1 VIVDTA
7 ALHALGAPIRQ
18 SLWLFPALETLHIL
32 GFALLYGSIVVVDL
46 RLLGL
51 GRGLSVSRLSALAVP
66 WTIGAFALIVPTG
79 LTMFVGHIDDYLTN
93 PAFGVK
99 MALVAAG
106 VANAWLLRRGA
117 LRNVAH
123 WDVEA
128 PPPAGVRAAAAVSI
142 VAWTGVIVCGRLIA
156 YV

>member
-1 VIVDTA
+1 VDTA
-7 ALHALGAPIRQ
+7 TLHALGAPIRQ

-46 RLLGL
+46 RLLGF
-51 GRGLSVSRLSALAVP
+51 GRSLSVARLSALAVP

-79 LTMFVGHIDDYLTN
+79 LTMFAGHVDDYLTN

-99 MALVAAG
+99 MALVAVGVVNAG
-106 VANAWLLRRGA
+106 LLRRGA
-117 LRNVAH
+117 LRAAAH
-123 WDVEA
+123 WDTDA
-128 PPPAGVRAAAAVSI
+128 SPPARVRLAAAVSI
-142 VAWTGVIVCGRLIA
+142 AAWTGAIVCGRLIA

>member
-1 VIVDTA
+1 MDLA

-51 GRGLSVSRLSALAVP
+51 GRGLPVTRLAALALP
-66 WTIGAFALIVPTG
+66 WTTGAFALIVPTG
-79 LTMFVGHIDDYLTN
+79 LTMFVGHVDDYVRN

-99 MALVAAG
+99 MALVAVG

-117 LRNVAH
+117 LAGAAR
-123 WDVEA
+123 WDVDA
-128 PPPAGVRAAAAVSI
+128 MPPAGVRVAAVVSLA
-142 VAWTGVIVCGRLIA
+142 AWTGAIVCGRLIA